1 MDPSKITSKLK
12 AQTLN
17 LTSRVA
23 ELDFNFQTNHFCNKK
38 YLGRTVVPS
47 KADERGLFDEYE
59 DKCDE
64 NAYDGNQECHC
75 GNGRK
80 ISSFKSSYKSSYK
93 DRKYDL
99 TCTAIENYNDVHSGH
114 SW

>member
-1 MDPSKITSKLK
+1 M
-12 AQTLN
+12 
-17 LTSRVA
+17 
-23 ELDFNFQTNHFCNKK
+23 
-38 YLGRTVVPS
+38 PS

-80 ISSFKSSYKSSYK
+80 ISSFKSSYESSYK

-99 TCTAIENYNDVHSGH
+99 TCTAIENYDDVHSGH